1 LSLGWFFSAV
11 LARQEIP
18 RCNGVAMGM
27 GSSLEIGRLAKRIAG
42 EISLSDDPGRT
53 MRKWREI
60 FHVNQAELSQYLKI
74 SPSVISDYESGRRKS
89 PGTKAIKRFV
99 EALLYLDEGS
109 GGGVKNAF
117 ERFLSVEVPTD
128 TILDIR
134 EFNSPVSGRRV
145 CEVLQASVVA
155 REDLL
160 DSGLLG
166 YAVVDSLGALNELSG
181 QAFAKLFATM
191 DRRALVFTQ
200 ISTGRSPLVAVKVG
214 EGKPGLVVLHGRGE
228 VEYLAV
234 ELAEREGIPLLVSK
248 LETTNDLIRRLR
260 EL

>member
-1 LSLGWFFSAV
+1 MS
-11 LARQEIP
+11 
-18 RCNGVAMGM
+18 
-27 GSSLEIGRLAKRIAG
+27 SSLEIGRLAKRIAG

-60 FHVNQAELSQYLKI
+60 FHVSQAELSKFLKI

-99 EALLYLDEGS
+99 EALLYLDESS
-109 GGGVKNAF
+109 GGGVKAAF

-128 TILDIR
+128 TILDIK
-134 EFNSPVSGRRV
+134 EFNSPVRARKM
-145 CEVLQASVVA
+145 CEALQASVA
-155 REDLL
+155 AHEDLL
-160 DSGLLG
+160 ERDLLG

-191 DRRALVFTQ
+191 DQRALVFTQ

-248 LETTNDLIRRLR
+248 LESANELIRRLR

>member
-1 LSLGWFFSAV
+1 
-11 LARQEIP
+11 
-18 RCNGVAMGM
+18 
-27 GSSLEIGRLAKRIAG
+27 
-42 EISLSDDPGRT
+42 

-89 PGTKAIKRFV
+89 PGTRAIKRFV

-109 GGGVKNAF
+109 GGGVKAAF

-128 TILDIR
+128 IILDIK
-134 EFNSPVSGRRV
+134 EFNSPVRARKI
-145 CEVLQASVVA
+145 CDALQASVVA
-155 REDLL
+155 HADLL
-160 DSGLLG
+160 ERDLVG

-181 QAFAKLFATM
+181 QAFAKLFAMM
-191 DRRALVFTQ
+191 DQRALIFTQ

-214 EGKPGLVVLHGRGE
+214 EGKPSLVVLHGRGE

-248 LETTNDLIRRLR
+248 LESTNELIKRLR